1 MHDKVDKEDF
11 YNQYYEHHWSTICP
25 TLTGREE
32 ERIEQTL
39 NLIPKDVESILD
51 VGCGDGRITNRLAS
65 KYKRVV
71 GLDSSKEALGHVKAE
86 SILGSVDSLPFPDKT
101 FDLVISCEVLEH
113 LPVNVYPAALK
124 EIQRMAAK
132 YIIIT
137 VPNSEN
143 LRSQCITCPACGCSF
158 HPSRH
163 LRSYTR
169 EIIAGLFT
177 QFSPLIIE
185 TCVSEKLTPSVLVKL
200 ARGFKVLPLQ
210 SFPTSAMCPQ
220 CGYSLMPPENENQ
233 YKDHLE
239 YSPFIKRAG
248 SLIRKL
254 TPGKKKGGWLLALYQ
269 RAQ

>member
-1 MHDKVDKEDF
+1 MHDKADKEDF
-11 YNQYYEHHWSTICP
+11 YNQYYEHHWSTICA
-25 TLTGREE
+25 TLTQREE

-39 NLIPKDVESILD
+39 NLIPQDVESILD
-51 VGCGDGRITNRLAS
+51 VGCGDGRITNRLVS

-71 GLDSSKEALGHVKAE
+71 GLDSSQEALKYVEPE
-86 SILGSVDSLPFPDKT
+86 SILGSLENLPFPERS
-101 FDLVISCEVLEH
+101 FDLVVCCEVLEH
-113 LPVNVYPAALK
+113 LPVSIYFSAVE
-124 EIQRMAAK
+124 EIQRVAMK

-143 LRSQCITCPACGCSF
+143 LKNQFIACPVCGCSF

-163 LRSYTR
+163 LRSYNQEKLT
-169 EIIAGLFT
+169 GLFT

-185 TCVSEKLTPSVLVKL
+185 TCMTEKLTPSVLIKL
-200 ARGFKVLPLQ
+200 ARSFKVIPSQ

-220 CGYSLMPPENENQ
+220 CGYSLMPPENANKVEDQ
-233 YKDHLE
+233 IE
-239 YSPFIKRAG
+239 YSPFIKHAG

-254 TPGKKKGGWLLALYQ
+254 MPGKKKGGWLLALYQ